1 MRHDPCVAQGRVI
14 TYDQV
19 VTVGSQLFH
28 RTGGLDM
35 EELAQAA
42 NVSRAT
48 LYRVAGSRD
57 KVLGDVLW
65 RQGSRVLTQIMA
77 TTEGHGVDRLIAI
90 SERFHHDLRGYP
102 PLLTFL
108 RDDPATAFRVL
119 LTADARVHSRFVE
132 QWRTLL
138 EELVSAGELVLPMS
152 PADAAFVF
160 VRLGESL
167 LYSDLFGDREPDLDL
182 ASRVQ
187 RALLR
192 T

>member
-1 MRHDPCVAQGRVI
+1 MAQGRVI
-14 TYDQV
+14 TYEQV
-19 VTVGSQLFH
+19 VAAGSRLFH
-28 RTGGLDM
+28 RTGGFDM

-42 NVSRAT
+42 NISRAT

-65 RQGSRVLTQIMA
+65 RQGSRVLERITA
-77 TTEGHGVDRLIAI
+77 STLGRGVDRLIAI
-90 SERFHHDLRGYP
+90 SERFHRELRSYP

-119 LTADARVHSRFVE
+119 LTAEPGVHSRFVE

-138 EELVSAGELVLPMS
+138 DELVAAGELVLPMS
-152 PADAAFVF
+152 PSDAAFVF
-160 VRLGESL
+160 VRIGESL

>member
-1 MRHDPCVAQGRVI
+1 MAQGRVI
-14 TYDQV
+14 TYEQV
-19 VTVGSQLFH
+19 VTAGSQLFH
-28 RTGGLDM
+28 HTGGLDM

-65 RQGSRVLTQIMA
+65 RQGSRVLAQITAA
-77 TTEGHGVDRLIAI
+77 TPGHGVDRLIAI
-90 SERFHHDLRGYP
+90 SERFHRDLRAYP
-102 PLLTFL
+102 PLLNFL
-108 RDDPATAFRVL
+108 REDPATAFRVL